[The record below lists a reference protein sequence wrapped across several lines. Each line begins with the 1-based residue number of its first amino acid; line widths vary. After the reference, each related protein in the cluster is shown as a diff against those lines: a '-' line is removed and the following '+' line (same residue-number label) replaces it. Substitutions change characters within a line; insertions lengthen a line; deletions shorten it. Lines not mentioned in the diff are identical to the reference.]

1 MPAAQILNIV
11 LTVVDFLLIIP
22 GLWVAGKL
30 LPKLI
35 GWIKPVAL
43 QEQLSRPLPRLILW
57 LGLGTLFTYPLL
69 DLLGIVGSWPAFV
82 TPSSGSFA
90 TAFGTV
96 PGNSVTVFSIVIM
109 VLIYLPI
116 WWAGMR
122 MLTVAAD
129 LDGVEKNFI
138 VLLFASLVYRFI
150 SRGILGFLQL
160 PVPSTVGFLGNLGTA
175 GFLLAVVVGLV
186 LLAVIV
192 VGINMALDK
201 QPMQDE
207 R

>member
-1 MPAAQILNIV
+1 MDPAQILNLI
-11 LTVVDFLLIIP
+11 LTVLDFLLIIP

-30 LPKLI
+30 LPRLI
-35 GWIKPVAL
+35 GWVKPAGL
-43 QEQLSRPLPRLILW
+43 QDQLSRPLPRLILW
-57 LGLGTLFTYPLL
+57 LGLGTLFTFPML

-82 TPSSGSFA
+82 TPSSGSFS
-90 TAFGTV
+90 TAFGTA

-116 WWAGMR
+116 WLLGRRIFRA
-122 MLTVAAD
+122 TQ
-129 LDGVEKNFI
+129 LDGVEWNFI

-175 GFLLAVVVGLV
+175 GFYLAVVVGLA

-192 VGINMALDK
+192 VGMNMAMDN
-201 QPMQDE
+201 QPMNDE